1 MNFPTSPTLD
11 QTYTLGSKTWVW
23 NGSAWDLQVV
33 SATFNSIAPSQTG
46 NSGKFLTT
54 DGTDSSWATIVTGGG
69 PITKNATSISAN
81 ETIASGSNGLS
92 VGPMTV
98 NTGVSVTV
106 ATGSKWVILNY

>member
-1 MNFPTSPTLD
+1 MNFPISPTLN

-23 NGSAWDLQVV
+23 NGSAWDLNVV

-54 DGTDSSWATIVTGGG
+54 DGTDASWATIVTGGG

-92 VGPMTV
+92 VGPMTI
-98 NTGVSVTV
+98 NTGVTVTV
-106 ATGSKWVILNY
+106 ATGQTYVVL

>member
-1 MNFPTSPTLD
+1 MNFPISPTLN
-11 QTYTLGSKTWVW
+11 QTYTLGTKTWVW

-69 PITKNATSISAN
+69 PITQNADVITTN
-81 ETIASGSNGLS
+81 QTIASGSNGLS
-92 VGPMTV
+92 VGPMTI
-98 NTGVSVTV
+98 NTGVTVTV
-106 ATGSKWVILNY
+106 ATGQTYVVL

>member
-1 MNFPTSPTLD
+1 MNFPTSPTLN

-69 PITKNATSISAN
+69 PITQNADVITTN
-81 ETIASGSNGLS
+81 QTIASGSNGLS
-92 VGPMTV
+92 VGPMTI
-98 NTGVSVTV
+98 NTGVTVTV
-106 ATGSKWVILNY
+106 ATGQTYVVL

>member
-1 MNFPTSPTLD
+1 MNFPISPTLN

-69 PITKNATSISAN
+69 PITQNADVITTN
-81 ETIASGSNGLS
+81 QTIASGSNALS
-92 VGPMTV
+92 VGPMTI
-98 NTGVSVTV
+98 NTGVTVTV
-106 ATGSKWVILNY
+106 ATGQTYVVL